1 MFGSHIVMNERMPDI
16 LSGAMGNYTYTARFE
31 TMEEVNDFIDKV
43 LQEA

>member
-1 MFGSHIVMNERMPDI
+1 MIIMPDI

-31 TMEEVNDFIDKV
+31 TLEEVNEFIEKV

>member
-1 MFGSHIVMNERMPDI
+1 MMNERMPDI

-31 TMEEVNDFIDKV
+31 TLEEVNEFIEKV